1 MPTLPELIASGD
13 YLILDT
19 ETTGLYD
26 EAEIVSIAIID
37 SQGKAL
43 LNTLV
48 QPRYP
53 IPANATA
60 IHGITDEM
68 VASAPLWD
76 AVWNDVVE
84 LLDGKH
90 VIVYNVAYDVQLLYQ
105 SSELCDV
112 DADWWQL
119 CTWYCAMQAYA
130 EYWGAWSDYHQSYT
144 WQRLTAACSQ
154 QGIEV
159 KDAHGALG
167 DCLMTLALCK
177 KVWGAQ

>member
-26 EAEIVSIAIID
+26 DAEIVSIAIID
-37 SQGKAL
+37 SQGFIL
-43 LNTLV
+43 LDTLV
-48 QPRYP
+48 QPYNP
-53 IPANATA
+53 IPAEATA
-60 IHGITDEM
+60 IHGITNEM
-68 VASAPLWD
+68 VANAPLWD
-76 AVWNDVVE
+76 AVWNKVVA
-84 LLDGKH
+84 LLDGKN
-90 VIVYNVAYDVQLLYQ
+90 VVVYNMAYDVNLLYQ
-105 SSELCDV
+105 SSAPCDV
-112 DADWWQL
+112 DVEWWGL
-119 CTWYCAMQAYA
+119 CDWYCAMAAYA

-177 KVWGAQ
+177 KVWGEQ